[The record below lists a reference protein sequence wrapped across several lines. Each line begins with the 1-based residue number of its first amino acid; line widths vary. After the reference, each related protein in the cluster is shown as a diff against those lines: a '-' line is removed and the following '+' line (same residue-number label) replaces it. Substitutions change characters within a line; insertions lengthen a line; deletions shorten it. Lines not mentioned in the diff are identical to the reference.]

1 MGNCCSKDEGL
12 LNDTEDN
19 VIKEKKTGEPNML
32 LDFGLNNSGI
42 KKRVSI

>member
-1 MGNCCSKDEGL
+1 MGNCCSKDESL
-12 LNDTEDN
+12 LNDTDGN
-19 VIKEKKTGEPNML
+19 VVIKEKTAEPDML

>member
-19 VIKEKKTGEPNML
+19 VVIKEKTEEPNML